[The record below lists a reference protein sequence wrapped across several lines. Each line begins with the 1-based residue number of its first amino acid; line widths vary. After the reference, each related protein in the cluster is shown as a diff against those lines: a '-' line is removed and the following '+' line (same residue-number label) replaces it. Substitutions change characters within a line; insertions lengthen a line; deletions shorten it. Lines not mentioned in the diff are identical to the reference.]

1 MDCEPIT
8 GACDS
13 YAWIHNYF
21 TVLSRPK
28 NSDFFLPYIEIQ
40 DSFVNDRGNALVGI
54 IKRFLLLLVL
64 LRHGCPIAVVV
75 SDLVTFLS

>member
-1 MDCEPIT
+1 MTVTHGYTII
-8 GACDS
+8 S
-13 YAWIHNYF
+13 VYF
-21 TVLSRPK
+21 LGLLFK
-28 NSDFFLPYIEIQ
+28 NSCFFLPYIEIQ